1 MKAKILGGV
10 TVIFCRMSMKESKLF
25 SSDGKIREIAF
36 KDSKID
42 C

>member
-10 TVIFCRMSMKESKLF
+10 TVIFCRMSMEGSKLF
-25 SSDGKIREIAF
+25 SSDGEIRKIAF
-36 KDSKID
+36 TDSKTD